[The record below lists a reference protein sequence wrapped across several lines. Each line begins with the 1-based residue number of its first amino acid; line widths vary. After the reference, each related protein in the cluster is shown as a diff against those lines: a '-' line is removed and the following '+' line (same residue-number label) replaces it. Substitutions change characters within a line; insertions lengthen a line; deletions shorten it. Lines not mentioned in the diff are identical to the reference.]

1 MSTRDAEISDD
12 FVDARVAPRG
22 SLENL
27 SQREMER
34 LQGRGQGGL
43 HRLFRQCALAVLNSG
58 QGVIFTIGLTVVM
71 IMCICSTASKG

>member
-34 LQGRGQGGL
+34 LQ
-43 HRLFRQCALAVLNSG
+43 
-58 QGVIFTIGLTVVM
+58 
-71 IMCICSTASKG
+71 